1 MQMYGFTI
9 TDQDGDLVEFEYN
22 PKTDAKNMTVWVVDI
37 DEESSVYVNV
47 SLADAIALKSFL
59 TLAINEMAKQ
69 NAKESKQ

>member
-1 MQMYGFTI
+1 MQVYGFSI
-9 TDQDGDLVEFEYN
+9 KDQDGDLVEFEYD

-59 TLAINEMAKQ
+59 TLAINAMAKT
-69 NAKESKQ
+69 ECIGV

>member
-59 TLAINEMAKQ
+59 TLAINAMAKTECIG
-69 NAKESKQ
+69 A

>member
-22 PKTDAKNMTVWVVDI
+22 PKTDEKNMTVGVVDI

-59 TLAINEMAKQ
+59 TLAINAMAKT
-69 NAKESKQ
+69 ECIGV

>member
-1 MQMYGFTI
+1 MYGFTI

-59 TLAINEMAKQ
+59 TLAINAMAKT
-69 NAKESKQ
+69 ECIGV

>member
-1 MQMYGFTI
+1 MQVYGFSI
-9 TDQDGDLVEFEYN
+9 KDQDGDLVEFEYD

-59 TLAINEMAKQ
+59 TLTINAMAKT
-69 NAKESKQ
+69 ECIGV

>member
-1 MQMYGFTI
+1 MQVYGFSI
-9 TDQDGDLVEFEYN
+9 KDQDGDLVEFEYD

-59 TLAINEMAKQ
+59 TLAINAMAKP
-69 NAKESKQ
+69 ECIGV

>member
-22 PKTDAKNMTVWVVDI
+22 PKTDEKNMTVWVVDI
-37 DEESSVYVNV
+37 DEQSSVYVNV

-59 TLAINEMAKQ
+59 TLAINAMAKT
-69 NAKESKQ
+69 ECIGV

>member
-1 MQMYGFTI
+1 MQVYGFSI
-9 TDQDGDLVEFEYN
+9 KDGDGDQIEFEYD

-59 TLAINEMAKQ
+59 TLAINAMAKT
-69 NAKESKQ
+69 ECIGV

>member
-59 TLAINEMAKQ
+59 TLAINAMAKT
-69 NAKESKQ
+69 ECIGV

>member
-1 MQMYGFTI
+1 MYGFTI

-22 PKTDAKNMTVWVVDI
+22 PKTDEKNMTVWVVDI

-59 TLAINEMAKQ
+59 TLAIKAMAKT
-69 NAKESKQ
+69 ECIGV